1 MRPHYCTAHTR
12 KLKLDSMKDD
22 LTWHRFISQTSLSPA
37 LAEDVYCECSLLSI
51 RPAARLTAL
60 IFNIQRR
67 CAAKQMLLDFTC
79 TSSTNQS
86 SSESQKEKKAP
97 SKMVAMFWYLR
108 EDEMKDSTILWKA
121 AAKIIQWHKPAW
133 ARQDLPFCLYLK
145 RLGCHLTPGSSPAL
159 LSQ

>member
-12 KLKLDSMKDD
+12 KLRLDLMKDD

-37 LAEDVYCECSLLSI
+37 LAEDVYCECLLLSI

-60 IFNIQRR
+60 IFNIQGR

-86 SSESQKEKKAP
+86 SLEAWRKKSHP
-97 SKMVAMFWYLR
+97 KQMMAMFGYLK
-108 EDEMKDSTILWKA
+108 DERKDSTILWKP
-121 AAKIIQWHKPAW
+121 AAKIMQWHKAAW
-133 ARQDLPFCLYLK
+133 ARPELLFCLYLK
-145 RLGCHLTPGSSPAL
+145 HLGCHLTLGSSPASL
-159 LSQ
+159 PQ